1 MDFLEFVKP
10 ELMIL
15 VPVLYLIGIAL
26 KKCIIPDKYIPIVL
40 GCAGIILSTIY
51 LLSVTQIVSTQDLW
65 NAIFAA
71 ITQGILCAGASVYAN
86 QIYKQIKK
94 DN

>member
-15 VPVLYLIGIAL
+15 VPVLYLVGVAL
-26 KKCIIPDKYIPIVL
+26 KKCIMPDKYIPIVL
-40 GCAGIILSTIY
+40 GCSGIILSTIY
-51 LLSVTQIVSTQDLW
+51 LLSITQITSVQDVW
-65 NAIFAA
+65 TAIFAST
-71 ITQGILCAGASVYAN
+71 TQGILCAGASVYAN

-94 DN
+94 GD

>member
-1 MDFLEFVKP
+1 MNITDFIKP

-15 VPVLYLIGIAL
+15 IPVLYLVGVAL
-26 KKCIIPDKYIPIVL
+26 KKCIMPDKYIPIVL

-51 LLSVTQIVSTQDLW
+51 LLSITQITSVQDVW
-65 NAIFAA
+65 AAIFAA

-94 DN
+94 DD

>member
-10 ELMIL
+10 ELTIL
-15 VPVLYLIGIAL
+15 VPVLYLVGIAL
-26 KKCIIPDKYIPIVL
+26 KKCIMPDKYIPIVL

-51 LLSVTQIVSTQDLW
+51 LLSITQITSVQDVW
-65 NAIFAA
+65 IAIFAST
-71 ITQGILCAGASVYAN
+71 TQGILCAGASVYAN

-94 DN
+94 DD